1 MLRLKYSLE
10 RLFKNE
16 RPALYLLVI
25 LTFVVKCIF
34 ISITFYKSGTSN
46 WNDDRFYMLLGEQIA
61 SGNWNPHASGEQFM
75 RVAPW
80 IPLVIAGII
89 KVFNDPVIPFYI
101 YNVLSAC
108 LLVSVLFYLGKELF
122 DQKTGWIIAIW
133 VFFNIEFFKYVP
145 HILKEPTIYLLIPA
159 ILLFLHRFKKNNF
172 YSLILS
178 ALLFTVLIHTDERYF
193 IYLPVFPLLILFKK
207 QICINGKIKGII
219 IWVLTVVLLMI
230 PWTIRNYKLYDQVVI
245 ISHRTTQ
252 FTSKLWGKDLYHMK
266 FFTEDPVKANKNTSS
281 EILEGSN
288 NVIEGSLKKSGKYN
302 LYIKTF
308 INIWRPAYFNS
319 VEVIYSWWDQP
330 RNQVWS
336 MRHNLVSLV
345 FYGIFLPFYL
355 IGLIM
360 LIVKKDPFMV
370 LIGLL
375 PLINSLLH
383 TYLVMP
389 EERYRYPFVFIIVM
403 TAIYAVN
410 RIVLGFQ
417 SRKQIL

>member
-1 MLRLKYSLE
+1 MLKNLLNTLKEKEKPAILT
-10 RLFKNE
+10 LFFLTLLLRSVYVFFVYKNE
-16 RPALYLLVI
+16 G
-25 LTFVVKCIF
+25 F
-34 ISITFYKSGTSN
+34 SN
-46 WNDDRFYMLLGEQIA
+46 WNDDRYYLLLGEQIA
-61 SGNWNPHASGEQFM
+61 AGNWYPTAPGEAYM

-80 IPLVIAGII
+80 IPIVVAAFIRIFGDPVFPFFIYNILLSGILVI
-89 KVFNDPVIPFYI
+89 
-101 YNVLSAC
+101 
-108 LLVSVLFYLGKELF
+108 VLFRLGKELLNVPAA
-122 DQKTGWIIAIW
+122 WLMALW
-133 VFFNIEFFKYVP
+133 ACFNIEFFKYVP

-159 ILLFLHRFKKNNF
+159 ILLFLINFNKNNF
-172 YSLILS
+172 YSLVLS

-207 QICINGKIKGII
+207 QICIKRKIKGII

-360 LIVKKDPFMV
+360 LIVKKNPFMV